1 MIAASRLVLRVLALW
16 RPWAGWI
23 ALSIAVASVATLAN
37 VALMAVSGWFVTAMA
52 VAGASGASMNYFTPA
67 AIIRG
72 LAILRTGGR
81 WVERVV
87 GHEATFRL
95 IAALRVHLFERL
107 ERIAPAG
114 LEDLRSGDVAARLKG
129 DVDRLELMFLR
140 LVAPLTVAA
149 ITTAIV
155 AIWAG
160 RHDLGFAAVFLVA
173 VGFGGLLVPVL
184 AARRTAAASAR
195 TAAIAA
201 ELRAR
206 LVDDLEGLT
215 ALIVTDAAPA
225 HLAALERRH
234 DAFVAAERST
244 ATASA
249 LAQAGIGLSADA
261 AMIGILALGVPLV
274 TAGALAGP
282 DLTLVALLVLAA
294 FEAFAAVPA
303 ALIGLPATLASA
315 RRIFE
320 TTDRPA
326 PVADP
331 ERPVD
336 PPEGTRLEIERV
348 GVTRPGAAR
357 PALADLDLTIEA
369 GARVALIGASGAG
382 KTTLLELLVRFR
394 DPTAGTIRLGG
405 VPLAAMTLEAV
416 RARIVLVGQDP
427 HIFSTTIAANLRL
440 AQPEASDEALR
451 AVLADVGL
459 TERVEALPEGLATP
473 VGTAGAQLSGGEAR
487 RLAVARALIGNA
499 RILLFDEPTEGLDPQ
514 TSARVIDAILARAG
528 TRTVIVATHLPFAL
542 ARMDAVVELDAGR
555 RVAARR

>member
-1 MIAASRLVLRVLALW
+1 MIAASRLFLRVLALW

-23 ALSIAVASVATLAN
+23 ALSIAVATVATLAN

-114 LEDLRSGDVAARLKG
+114 LEDLRSGDVAARLAA

-155 AIWAG
+155 TVWAG

-225 HLAALERRH
+225 HVAALEQRH
-234 DAFVAAERST
+234 DALVAAERST

-249 LAQAGIGLSADA
+249 LAQAGVGLSADA

-274 TAGALAGP
+274 ATGALAGP

-331 ERPVD
+331 DRPVD
-336 PPEGTRLEIERV
+336 PPEGWRLEIERV

-357 PALADLDLTIEA
+357 PALADLDLTVEA

-427 HIFSTTIAANLRL
+427 HIFSTTVAANLRL
-440 AQPEASDEALR
+440 ANPEASDEALR

-459 TERVEALPEGLATP
+459 MERVEALPEGLATP

-487 RLAVARALIGNA
+487 RLAVARALLGDA

-528 TRTVIVATHLPFAL
+528 DRTVIVATHLPIAL

-555 RVAARR
+555 RIAARR